1 MVKKKFPN
9 LKSEDDVREFWDKNE
24 FDDYSD
30 EFEKVDIKFVDKRPE
45 KKRTTIYLSDS
56 ERKAIKKVA
65 VEKDVS
71 MAELIRRAVRDYLKK
86 VALWSYLK

>member
-86 VALWSYLK
+86 VAL

>member
-1 MVKKKFPN
+1 MAKKKFPN
-9 LKSEDDVREFWDKNE
+9 LKSEDNVREFWDNNE

-65 VEKDVS
+65 IEKDVS
-71 MAELIRRAVRDYLKK
+71 MAELIRRAVKDYLKK
-86 VALWSYLK
+86 VAL